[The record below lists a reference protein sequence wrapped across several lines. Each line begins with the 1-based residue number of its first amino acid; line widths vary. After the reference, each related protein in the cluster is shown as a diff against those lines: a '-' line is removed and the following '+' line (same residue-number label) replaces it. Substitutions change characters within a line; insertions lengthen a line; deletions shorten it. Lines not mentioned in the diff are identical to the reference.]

1 MATEIERKFLVRN
14 TAMLTG
20 RNGVH
25 MRQVYLARGRASV
38 RVRIAGTRAWLT
50 VKGPSEGI
58 VRAEFEY
65 AIPLTDARALE
76 QLGDTAPVDTT
87 RYVVPCG
94 RHNFEVDVFH
104 GLNAPLVIAE
114 IELTSTDDA
123 FTVPDWLGK
132 EVSDDAR
139 YRNSWLAECPYSTWP

>member
-20 RNGVH
+20 RNGVR
-25 MRQVYLARGRASV
+25 MQQVYLARGRASV

-65 AIPLTDARALE
+65 AIPLADALVLE
-76 QLGDTAPVDTT
+76 QLGDTAPVDKT

-114 IELTSTDDA
+114 IELTSADDA

>member
-20 RNGVH
+20 RNGVR

-65 AIPLTDARALE
+65 AIPLTDARVLE
-76 QLGDTAPVDTT
+76 QLGDTAPVDKT

-123 FTVPDWLGK
+123 FTMPDWLGK

-139 YRNSWLAECPYSTWP
+139 YRNSRLAECPYSTWS

>member
-1 MATEIERKFLVRN
+1 
-14 TAMLTG
+14 MLTG
-20 RNGVH
+20 RNGVR
-25 MRQVYLARGRASV
+25 MRQAYLARGRASV

-76 QLGDTAPVDTT
+76 QLGDTAPVDKT

-114 IELTSTDDA
+114 IELTNTDDA